1 MNLIK
6 KLFAR
11 SDPPP
16 VPDWMRLPSLSIA
29 VFGESNR
36 TPDLERIRRAYRDLL
51 AKVFP
56 VSAAELA
63 AKRVAIEREYDRLA
77 AEKLEI
83 KDVPARSEMGF
94 EDRASRLL
102 CTYLTGMV
110 WLLMEEGALISEIDA
125 GLIPA
130 VLGEFTR
137 KPRCALI
144 QGRGHHLFINAR
156 LLRYVSLPAR
166 ESIWKGLTT
175 AGLVTER
182 VRYISIDPRHNG
194 RFELD

>member
-1 MNLIK
+1 MNFLKNI
-6 KLFAR
+6 FAR
-11 SDPPP
+11 NDPPP

-29 VFGESNR
+29 VYGESKR
-36 TPDLERIRRAYRDLL
+36 TPDLDHVRRAYRDLL
-51 AKVFP
+51 SKVFP
-56 VSAAELA
+56 VTAEELA
-63 AKRVAIEREYDRLA
+63 AKRASIEREYDRLA
-77 AEKLEI
+77 ADKLEI

-102 CTYLTGMV
+102 CTYLNGMV
-110 WLLMEEGALISEIDA
+110 WLLVEEGALISEQDA
-125 GLIPA
+125 ALIPA

-166 ESIWKGLTT
+166 ESIWKGLTS

-182 VRYISIDPRHNG
+182 IRYIRIDPRHNG